1 MRDLLEAVGDELGR
15 SASERD
21 TGRAISAAMLQQQ
34 VALAE
39 AELAW
44 LERFR
49 AALGRT
55 PR

>member
-1 MRDLLEAVGDELGR
+1 MRNLLEVVGDELGR

-39 AELAW
+39 AEPRGLSA
-44 LERFR
+44 FPGG
-49 AALGRT
+49 AGRI
-55 PR
+55 RR